1 MAKHRSKK
9 NRILAEQHRLS
20 RSKFQVTEKIAK
32 TEENLQEIF
41 NYDPKLIVKDL
52 RKTVLLVTFIL
63 LILLAI
69 ALIYT

>member
-9 NRILAEQHRLS
+9 NRILAEQRRLS
-20 RSKFQVTEKIAK
+20 RSKVQISEKSIRK
-32 TEENLQEIF
+32 EENLQEIF
-41 NYDPKLIVKDL
+41 NYDPKLIAKDL
-52 RKTVLLVTFIL
+52 KKTILLVVFIL